1 MTDYTTLQKRRNMV
15 VGSFVILAFCAF
27 LWMISIFGELPI
39 AVSARRSF
47 KILVRFP
54 EATGVQQNTPIKYCG
69 YQIGRVTDVAP
80 PEKEKDFDYHQV
92 KVTLAI
98 ERRYEDIP
106 SNVDIKLMRRGL
118 GSSYIEFRPPEEP
131 AKSFLADGDVLI
143 GSTGVSSEFFPA
155 EVQKKLE
162 SLVDSVVALTEHANE
177 IIGDTD
183 NKTNLKKTLANV
195 TLATEQATETLKSVE
210 SFSDAGTEAL
220 SETAEHLNETLVE
233 LRQLLVKINEG
244 DGTAGRFVNDGRLYE
259 NLLDSTAEL
268 ETTLEQLKM
277 LVAEA
282 REKGIRV
289 KL

>member
-1 MTDYTTLQKRRNMV
+1 
-15 VGSFVILAFCAF
+15 
-27 LWMISIFGELPI
+27 
-39 AVSARRSF
+39 
-47 KILVRFP
+47 
-54 EATGVQQNTPIKYCG
+54 
-69 YQIGRVTDVAP
+69 
-80 PEKEKDFDYHQV
+80 
-92 KVTLAI
+92 
-98 ERRYEDIP
+98 
-106 SNVDIKLMRRGL
+106 MRRGL